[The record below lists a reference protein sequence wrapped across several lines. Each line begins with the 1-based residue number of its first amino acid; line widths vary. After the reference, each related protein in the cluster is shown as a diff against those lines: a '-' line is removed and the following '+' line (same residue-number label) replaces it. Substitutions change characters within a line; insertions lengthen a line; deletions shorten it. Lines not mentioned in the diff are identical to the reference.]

1 MKLDTMKKP
10 TNEGVAMYTGF
21 YAQPPIIARNNLV
34 QPSLI
39 DPEIFSKQG
48 TGFLEESPGNRS
60 AMRLM
65 CMLALIASIVFGGLT
80 MVRSNGM
87 QVTAADGTTKTVYP
101 PRDDTGLTLTFGF
114 LIAAFAP
121 KAVQKFAEQRLQAY
135 SAIPPSPLTT
145 AAAALQGENQVLST
159 ALANVVEDPRLS
171 VLQQEINALR
181 AKLAAQQP
189 ATPVAPSSN
198 GTALSTAVAT
208 PLQQIREGGTL

>member
-1 MKLDTMKKP
+1 
-10 TNEGVAMYTGF
+10 MYTGL
-21 YAQPPIIARNNLV
+21 YAQPPIIARNNLI

-65 CMLALIASIVFGGLT
+65 CMFALIASIVFGGLT

-87 QVTAADGTTKTVYP
+87 QVTGADGTTKTVYP

-121 KAVQKFAEQRLQAY
+121 KAVQKFAEQRLRAY
-135 SAIPPSPLTT
+135 TAIPPNALTT
-145 AAAALQGENQVLST
+145 AAAALQGENQVLTT
-159 ALANVVEDPRLS
+159 ALTNAVEDPRWS
-171 VLQQEINALR
+171 ALQQEINALR
-181 AKLAAQQP
+181 AKLAAQPPSQSVP
-189 ATPVAPSSN
+189 ASSN
-198 GTALSTAVAT
+198 GTALSAVVAT